1 MEKLEASIVELMELF
16 KQMAVLV
23 EQQGEMVDNI
33 AKNLGDAAE
42 ATEIATKE
50 LGEAVV
56 YKSKAMKK
64 KLMIAAIAA
73 TLLLIL
79 IITIVSHMIPT
90 S

>member
-42 ATEIATKE
+42 ATEVAAKE

-64 KLMIAAIAA
+64 KLMIATIAA

>member
-33 AKNLGDAAE
+33 AKNIGDAAE
-42 ATEIATKE
+42 ATEIATEE
-50 LGEAVV
+50 LRKAVV

-64 KLMIAAIAA
+64 KLLIAAIAA

-79 IITIVSHMIPT
+79 IITLVSNFT